1 MKRYSRLRQYLSQL
15 IDRRR
20 VQLSASEA
28 DVFLA
33 GLGLVTGFLA
43 GAVILA
49 FRLLVEGAQDALM
62 PGGGENYGAL
72 PSYTRLLL
80 PVGGALII
88 GLYFALVARKS
99 AATGVPHVMNRVSY
113 HQGALPWR
121 NGIAQF
127 IGGSIAIISG
137 HSVGREGPS
146 IHLGAVTASQLAQ
159 RMNLPNNSTRTLVA
173 CGSAAA
179 IAASFNTPLAGVAFA
194 MEVIMMD
201 YSIAG
206 FLPVI
211 LAAVSGTAMVQLVYG
226 ASPAFLVPVVH
237 STGLAQLP
245 YVLLTGIV
253 MGVLAAAFIRCLRY
267 CARFARGRPLL
278 LRLLLA
284 GVGAGVAGVAF
295 PEVMAVGYNTVTD
308 AIAGRLDVGLLV
320 ALALAK
326 LTASALVLGLGVPG
340 GVIGPSLFIGA
351 VAGGALGV
359 GAAWLTPDAVT
370 SPALYAVIGM
380 GAMMGATLRA
390 PLAALT
396 ALLELTGNPGIIFP
410 GMLAIV
416 VATLA
421 TSEIFGLDSVFFT
434 LLRAQGLETRRS
446 ALLQG
451 FDRVGIALVMDRRLV
466 VLPRVVQ
473 RDQLKAS
480 LAEQPR
486 WVVTTESEQTILVP
500 VTDILKFLE
509 QQESVHEVDLLELP
523 AQRLQATPINIRSTL
538 REALVALR
546 RTGAEALSVVQV
558 TAPGIYRYYG
568 VVTRQEID
576 SQYLPISGHTASST
590 SDSV

>member
-1 MKRYSRLRQYLSQL
+1 MKHYSLLRQYLSQL
-15 IDRRR
+15 SDRWRIR
-20 VQLSASEA
+20 LSASEA
-28 DVFLA
+28 DVVLA
-33 GLGLVTGFLA
+33 ALGLVTGFLA

-62 PGGGENYGAL
+62 PGSGENYGAL
-72 PSYTRLLL
+72 PAHTRLLI
-80 PVGGALII
+80 PIAGALLI

-113 HQGALPWR
+113 HQGTLPWR
-121 NGIAQF
+121 NGVAQF

-137 HSVGREGPS
+137 HPVGREGPS

-159 RMNLPNNSTRTLVA
+159 RMHLPNNSARTLVA

-226 ASPAFLVPVVH
+226 ASPAFLVPVVQ

-245 YVLLTGIV
+245 YVLLTGLV
-253 MGVLAAAFIRCLRY
+253 MGVLAAAFIRSLRY
-267 CARFARGRPLL
+267 CARFARGRPFL
-278 LRLLLA
+278 LRMLLA
-284 GVGAGVAGVAF
+284 GAGAGVAGVAF

-326 LTASALVLGLGVPG
+326 LAASAFVLGLGVPA

-351 VAGGALGV
+351 VAGGALGI
-359 GAAWLTPDAVT
+359 GAAWLTPGVVS
-370 SPALYAVIGM
+370 SPAFYAVIGM

-421 TSEIFGLDSVFFT
+421 TREIFGLDSVFVT
-434 LLRAQGLETRRS
+434 LLRAQGIETRRS

-451 FDRVGIALVMDRRLV
+451 FERVGIARVMDRRLV
-466 VLPRVVQ
+466 VLPRVVSCD
-473 RDQLKAS
+473 RLKAS
-480 LAEQPR
+480 LAEEPR
-486 WVVTTESEQTILVP
+486 WVLTTDSEQTMLVP

-509 QQESVHEVDLLELP
+509 QQEAVQEIDLLELP
-523 AQRLQATPINIRSTL
+523 AQRLQATPIDIRATL

-546 RTGAEALSVVQV
+546 RSGAEALSVVQV

-576 SQYLPISGHTASST
+576 SQYLPIGGQTSSST
-590 SDSV
+590 DQV